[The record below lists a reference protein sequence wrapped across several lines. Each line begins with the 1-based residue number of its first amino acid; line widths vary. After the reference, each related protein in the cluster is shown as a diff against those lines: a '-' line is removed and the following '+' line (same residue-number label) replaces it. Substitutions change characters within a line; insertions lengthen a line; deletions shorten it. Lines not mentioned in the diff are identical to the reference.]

1 MRPRVAITLIFFAVL
16 LALGATSFYR
26 NVMNPHRGDAAMA
39 GMAMPDEEGQT
50 QTAPAGGQTQ
60 TAPAGVAAGESPV
73 PSSLTD
79 LAVTAMMSGAEAM
92 AEVEQLH
99 GKGLGTGF
107 EAAWIAHY
115 GAANEATVWV
125 SRSASAEDAGV
136 LLRRMQ
142 DRIGQGGSP
151 FTNPSTLDT
160 AGVAVNALDGM
171 GQKHFYFQVDTD
183 LYWLAIG
190 ADRAEA
196 GLSELIAAAQKA
208 HGV

>member
-16 LALGATSFYR
+16 LALGVTSFYR
-26 NVMNPHRGDAAMA
+26 NVINPHGEDPAMA

-50 QTAPAGGQTQ
+50 QTAPAG
-60 TAPAGVAAGESPV
+60 VAVGESPV
-73 PSSLTD
+73 PSSLAD
-79 LAVTAMMSGAEAM
+79 LAVTAVMSGTEAM

-99 GKGLGTGF
+99 GKGLGTAF

-115 GAANEATVWV
+115 GASKEATVWV

-142 DRIGQGGSP
+142 ERIGQGGSP

-171 GQKHFYFQVDTD
+171 GQKHFYFRVDTD

-196 GLSELIAAAQKA
+196 GLSGLIAAARKA
-208 HGV
+208 HSS

>member
-16 LALGATSFYR
+16 LVLGVTSFYR
-26 NVMNPHRGDAAMA
+26 NVMNPHRGNAAMA
-39 GMAMPDEEGQT
+39 EMAMPDEEGQT
-50 QTAPAGGQTQ
+50 QTAPAG
-60 TAPAGVAAGESPV
+60 VASGESPM
-73 PSSLTD
+73 PSSLAD
-79 LAVTAMMSGAEAM
+79 LAVAAVMSGAEAM

-115 GAANEATVWV
+115 GASNEATVWV
-125 SRSASAEDAGV
+125 SRSARAEDAGE

-142 DRIGQGGSP
+142 ERIGQGGSP

-160 AGVAVNALDGM
+160 AGVAVNTLDGM

-183 LYWLAIG
+183 LYWLAIS